1 MNTNFELC
9 FIRHAPKRNLFSNYE
24 LHWPCTLNNE
34 NKWQQIPT
42 LWQPHYL
49 SATREDRAVSHSH
62 RQNSLE
68 MSPQPYSC
76 QFILYQHQKQLEKT
90 NMKVLMYQQHPKLRD
105 HALKMLLL
113 AFQKGK
119 SWHNHPQ
126 SRLEN
131 NWNCAFFLHVAELWR
146 IPCSPCLEMQWQW
159 KQSSS

>member
-68 MSPQPYSC
+68 MSLQPYSC

-90 NMKVLMYQQHPKLRD
+90 NMKVLTYQQHLQLRD

-113 AFQKGK
+113 AFQEEKADTITLKADWKTTGIVP
-119 SWHNHPQ
+119 SSFTLPNFEGFPAHP
-126 SRLEN
+126 
-131 NWNCAFFLHVAELWR
+131 V
-146 IPCSPCLEMQWQW
+146 
-159 KQSSS
+159 